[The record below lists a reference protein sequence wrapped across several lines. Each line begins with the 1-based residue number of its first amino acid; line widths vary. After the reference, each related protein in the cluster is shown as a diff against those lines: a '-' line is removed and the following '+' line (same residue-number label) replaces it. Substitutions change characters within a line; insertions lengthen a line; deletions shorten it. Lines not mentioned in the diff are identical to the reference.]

1 MVHFINKQKPLAV
14 FRVEM
19 VIPRECY
26 FREPGWWLLE
36 ETNVSNDAEEEAES

>member
-14 FRVEM
+14 FRIEM

-26 FREPGWWLLE
+26 FREPGGWLLE
-36 ETNVSNDAEEEAES
+36 EINVTNDAEEEAES

>member
-1 MVHFINKQKPLAV
+1 MFHFKNKQKTLAV

-36 ETNVSNDAEEEAES
+36 EINVTNDAEEEAES